1 MKKINICLCISL
13 FATLFAIGNV
23 YAQNFP
29 PSTIKIVVPFPPG
42 GPTDI
47 IARLVAQALSEKL
60 KANVLVDNK
69 AGASAMVGSSVV
81 AQSAPDGSTLLFNA
95 THQVTNSVFFKKL
108 PYDVMKDFTPI
119 ALVASVPS
127 VLIVN
132 RNVPVNSTA
141 ELIALAKKD
150 PSKLSFATFGGANQL
165 STELFKSMAGID
177 VINISYKG
185 ESPALNDVIAG
196 HVPMMFDTL
205 STVLPHLSNNKII
218 PLGVPS
224 SQRSTF
230 LPDVPTIAESGGPL
244 SGYEAIAWFGL
255 FMPAA
260 NGNIAQTKLTQA
272 MSEILSSEVFRKK
285 LIAMGAEPSNIT
297 GAAFNKFVNSELIKW
312 REVGRK
318 ANIEQQ

>member
-1 MKKINICLCISL
+1 MKRISLSL
-13 FATLFAIGNV
+13 FATLFFMAFTIGGV

-29 PSTIKIVVPFPPG
+29 PPTIKIIVPFPPG

-47 IARLVAQALSEKL
+47 IGRLVAQALSEKL
-60 KANVLVDNK
+60 KVNVLVDNK
-69 AGASAMVGSSVV
+69 AGASAVVGSTAV
-81 AQSAPDGSTLLFNA
+81 ALAAPDGATLLFNA

-108 PYDVMKDFTPI
+108 PYDITKDFTPI
-119 ALVASVPS
+119 ALVANVPS
-127 VLIVN
+127 ILIVN
-132 RNVPVNSTA
+132 RNIPVNSTA

-150 PSKLSFATFGGANQL
+150 PNKLSFATFGGANQL
-165 STELFKSMAGID
+165 STELFKFMAGID
-177 VINISYKG
+177 IINISYKG

-205 STVLPHLSNNKII
+205 STVMPHLSDNKII
-218 PLGVPS
+218 ALGTTG
-224 SQRSTF
+224 SQRSAF
-230 LPDVPTIAESGGPL
+230 LPDVPTIAESGPL
-244 SGYEAIAWFGL
+244 PGYEAIAWFGL

-272 MSEILSSEVFRKK
+272 MSEILGSEVFRKK

-297 GAAFNKFVNSELIKW
+297 GEAFNKFVNAELIKW